1 MVFPENEQGRREKSD
16 LRRSQWSVGRQQ
28 RWVYLFKTGLI
39 SKEQA
44 DTWAEEVRPSNQDEV
59 EIEGDEAITGRPDH
73 GHARVS
79 RRLQQPASC
88 SQHGPGIPLA
98 EI

>member
-59 EIEGDEAITGRPDH
+59 EIEGMRPLRGGLTMGTLAFLAVCNNPH
-73 GHARVS
+73 PAASTARGS
-79 RRLQQPASC
+79 
-88 SQHGPGIPLA
+88 H
-98 EI
+98 